1 MVEEKWVALS
11 NTTMGVLMATIN
23 MSILIIALPAIFT
36 GIHLDPLLPNSF
48 VYLLWILMG
57 YMIVT
62 AVLLV
67 TIGRLSDIFGRVR
80 LFNLGFLIFTI
91 GSILLYLTPGK
102 GDTGA
107 LELIFF
113 RIVQAVGGSFI
124 FANSYAIIT
133 DNFKKEERGFAL
145 GINAIAATAGM
156 SIGIVVGGI
165 LATINWRYIF
175 LVSVPVGIVGTI
187 WSYLK
192 LKETSPK
199 TKQKLDIP
207 GNITFAGGL
216 IILLVGVTYGIAP
229 YKSSPMGWGN
239 PWVITALIIGA
250 LLLVLFPFV
259 ERKVKQPMFN
269 LSLFKIRG
277 FAAGSLAGMISSMGI
292 MGFMFMIIILFQ
304 GIWLP
309 IHGYHYASVP
319 FWAGIYMLPMTVAMG
334 IFGPIA
340 GRFSDRHGQ
349 RWLASFGLI
358 VSGIALLLLV
368 LLPADFIYIFM
379 AILLFMFGAGMGM
392 FTAPNTSAVMSSV
405 SPDVRGSAS
414 GMLTTLRN
422 VGTTASMGIFFTI
435 LILGLTTSL
444 PSTLSSAV
452 IAAHGGSTLAGEMSK
467 LPPTEAIF
475 GALLGINPAKVILG
489 LLPTAVVAKIPTSA
503 IATMTART
511 WFPTIFAPAFI
522 KSLHIVFYVG
532 AAIVFAGAIISIL
545 REPLSK
551 SKKTKADKKSAK
563 DQSELPDKA
572 VKMKR

>member
-1 MVEEKWVALS
+1 MVQEKWIALS

-36 GIHLDPLLPNSF
+36 GIDLNPLQPNSF

-67 TIGRLSDIFGRVR
+67 TIGRLSDMFGRVR
-80 LFNLGFLIFTI
+80 LFNMGFAVFTV

-107 LELIFF
+107 LELIIF
-113 RIVQAVGGSFI
+113 RIIQAVGGSFI

-156 SIGIVVGGI
+156 SIGIVVGGV

-175 LVSVPVGIVGTI
+175 LVSVPVGIVGTV

-192 LKETSPK
+192 LKETSPRK
-199 TKQKLDIP
+199 KQRLDIP

-229 YKSSPMGWGN
+229 YNGSAMGWGN
-239 PWVITALIIGA
+239 PWVKTALIIGTA
-250 LLLVLFPFV
+250 LLIVFPFV
-259 ERKVKQPMFN
+259 ERRVKQPMFN

-277 FAAGSLAGMISSMGI
+277 FTAGSFAGMISSMGM

-309 IHGYHYASVP
+309 IHGYPYASVP

-340 GRFSDRHGQ
+340 GRFSDTHGQ

-368 LLPADFIYIFM
+368 FIKADFNYIFM
-379 AILLFMFGAGMGM
+379 GILLFVFGAGMGM

-405 SPDVRGSAS
+405 PADVRGSAS
-414 GMLTTLRN
+414 GMLSTLRN
-422 VGTTASMGIFFTI
+422 VGTTASMGIFFSI
-435 LILGLTTSL
+435 LILGLTATL
-444 PSTLSSAV
+444 PHTLSSAV
-452 IAAHGGSTLAGEMSK
+452 TKAGGGSTLATVMSK

-475 GALLGINPAKVILG
+475 GALLGINPIKAILA
-489 LLPTAVVAKIPTSA
+489 LYPAIHISFSA
-503 IATMTART
+503 YTTMTARA
-511 WFPTIFAPAFI
+511 WFPTIFAPAFM

-532 AAIVFAGAIISIL
+532 AAIVFIGAIVSIF
-545 REPLSK
+545 REPLKKPK
-551 SKKTKADKKSAK
+551 SENTDNVKIKTENADIS
-563 DQSELPDKA
+563 DRA

>member
-1 MVEEKWVALS
+1 MVQEKWVALS

-36 GIHLDPLLPNSF
+36 GIKLNPLQPNSF

-67 TIGRLSDIFGRVR
+67 TIGRLSDMFGRVR
-80 LFNLGFLIFTI
+80 LFNMGFAVFTV
-91 GSILLYLTPGK
+91 GSILLYLTPGT

-107 LELIFF
+107 LELIIF
-113 RIVQAVGGSFI
+113 RIIQAVGGSFI

-175 LVSVPVGIVGTI
+175 LVSVPVGIVGTV

-192 LKETSPK
+192 LKETSPRK
-199 TKQKLDIP
+199 KQRLDIP

-229 YKSSPMGWGN
+229 YKTSAMGWGN
-239 PWVITALIIGA
+239 PWVQVALIVGTI
-250 LLLVLFPFV
+250 LLIAFPFV
-259 ERKVKQPMFN
+259 ERKVRDPMFN

-277 FAAGSLAGMISSMGI
+277 FTAGSFAGMISSMGM

-309 IHGYHYASVP
+309 IHGYHFASVP

-334 IFGPIA
+334 IFGPLA
-340 GRFSDRHGQ
+340 GRYSDTHGQ
-349 RWLASFGLI
+349 RWLASTGLI
-358 VSGIALLLLV
+358 VSGVALLLLV

-379 AILLFMFGAGMGM
+379 AILLFMFGAGMGI
-392 FTAPNTSAVMSSV
+392 FTAPNTAAVMSSV
-405 SPDVRGSAS
+405 PPDVRGSAS
-414 GMLTTLRN
+414 GMLSTLRN
-422 VGTTASMGIFFTI
+422 VGTTASMGIFFSI
-435 LILGLTTSL
+435 LILGLTTTL
-444 PSTLSSAV
+444 PHTLSSAV
-452 IAAHGGSTLAGEMSK
+452 ISARGGSNLAGIMAK

-475 GALLGINPAKVILG
+475 GALLGINPIKAILE
-489 LLPTAVVAKIPTSA
+489 LYPTIPISPSA
-503 IATMTART
+503 YATMTART
-511 WFPTIFAPAFI
+511 WFPTIFAPAFMH
-522 KSLHIVFYVG
+522 SLHIVFYVG
-532 AAIVFAGAIISIL
+532 AAIVFVGALVSIF
-545 REPLSK
+545 REPLRK
-551 SKKTKADKKSAK
+551 PKAEKADKLETKPESS
-563 DQSELPDKA
+563 DISDRA

>member
-1 MVEEKWVALS
+1 MVQEKWVALS

-36 GIHLDPLLPNSF
+36 GIKLNPLEPGSF

-67 TIGRLSDIFGRVR
+67 TIGRLSDIFGRVK
-80 LFNLGFLIFTI
+80 LFNLGFAIFTL
-91 GSILLYLTPGK
+91 GSILLYFTPGK
-102 GDTGA
+102 GNTGA
-107 LELIFF
+107 LELIIF

-124 FANSYAIIT
+124 FANSFAIIT

-156 SIGIVVGGI
+156 SIGIVVGGV

-175 LVSVPVGIVGTI
+175 LVSVPVGIVGTV

-199 TKQKLDIP
+199 IKQRLDIP

-239 PWVITALIIGA
+239 PWVRVALIIGIA
-250 LLLVLFPFV
+250 LLVLFPFV

-277 FAAGSLAGMISSMGI
+277 FTAGSFAGMISSMGM

-340 GRFSDRHGQ
+340 GRLSDRHGQ
-349 RWLASFGLI
+349 RWIASFGLI
-358 VSGIALLLLV
+358 ISGIALLLLV
-368 LLPADFIYIFM
+368 LLPADFLYVFM
-379 AILLFMFGAGMGM
+379 AILLFLFGAGMGM

-405 SPDVRGSAS
+405 PPEVRGAAS
-414 GMLTTLRN
+414 GMLSTLRN

-435 LILGLTTSL
+435 LILGLTTTL
-444 PSTLSSAV
+444 PHTLSSAV
-452 IAAHGGSTLAGEMSK
+452 YAAGGGGTLATEMSK

-475 GALLGINPAKVILG
+475 GALLGINPAKVILVR
-489 LLPTAVVAKIPTSA
+489 LPACAISSIPHSA
-503 IATMTART
+503 IVTMTART
-511 WFPTIFAPAFI
+511 WFPTIFAPAFM
-522 KSLHIVFYVG
+522 KSLHIVFYAG
-532 AAIVFAGAIISIL
+532 AAIVFVGAIISIF
-545 REPLSK
+545 REPL
-551 SKKTKADKKSAK
+551 KKSRAEK
-563 DQSELPDKA
+563 VDKPSTIDKSDLSDKA